1 MNITAIRIYTPVN
14 WSGIPSEEWI
24 ELPLNDINPN
34 INYIVKGITGLE
46 PPEAVSSTYSRNLT
60 NNFGVTK
67 DKVIDILLGLKPTY
81 GSGGMT
87 LSDLRDKFYKMMSW
101 PGDQKLQLRL
111 YNGVDEVA
119 RVDAKLD
126 RTEPGLF
133 SNEPELLVSFT
144 CDSPLLISPD
154 KVELYTAGSLDA
166 NWTPQDNMEFYTE
179 DVVGGGGSTYAT
191 YIDELSTAPH
201 GFYLEL
207 EFIPAWTWFIEIGT
221 VFADEVV
228 SKIKIGNAFSAGS
241 RLVIDSRYG
250 QFNLIRKTTSN
261 GGISYTETSI
271 MSSISPD
278 SKWPAIYPGTNVF
291 KLPNNSGYNIISWYH
306 YRNYWGV

>member
-1 MNITAIRIYTPVN
+1 MNITSIRIYTPVN

-24 ELPLNDINPN
+24 ELPLTDIDPN
-34 INYIVKGITGLE
+34 YNYIVKGITGLE
-46 PPEAVSSTYSRNLT
+46 PPPSVSSTYARNLT
-60 NNFGVTK
+60 NNFGVTS

-81 GSGGMT
+81 GSGGVT

-101 PGDQKLQLRL
+101 PGNQKLHVRL
-111 YNGVDEVA
+111 YNGNDEVA
-119 RVDAKLD
+119 RVDARLD

-133 SNEPELLVSFT
+133 AGEGELLITLT

-166 NWTPQDNMEFYTE
+166 NWTPQDNVEFYTE

-228 SKIKIGNAFSAGS
+228 SKFRVGYAFASGH

-250 QFNLIRKTTSN
+250 QFKVSRKTSID
-261 GGISYTETSI
+261 GGLTWSEGDI

-278 SKWPAIYPGTNVF
+278 SIWPAIYPGTNVF
-291 KLPNNSGYNIISWYH
+291 KLPNNSGYNIIDWHH